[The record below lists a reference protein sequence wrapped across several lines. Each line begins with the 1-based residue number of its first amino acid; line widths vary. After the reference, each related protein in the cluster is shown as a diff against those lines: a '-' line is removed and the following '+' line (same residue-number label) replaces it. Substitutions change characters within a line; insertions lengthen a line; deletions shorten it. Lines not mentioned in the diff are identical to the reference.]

1 MNITYDIN
9 YGDFLGNLR
18 KFLGNFL
25 EFFWKFSGNFLG
37 IFWEFFGN
45 FWEFSGN
52 FFKRFMQLRCESP
65 SANMFPES
73 VTTGQ
78 KKYEG
83 TFDLNQM
90 QKLVQL
96 LTLSEKTYAHG
107 LANA

>member
-1 MNITYDIN
+1 MEI
-9 YGDFLGNLR
+9 
-18 KFLGNFL
+18 
-25 EFFWKFSGNFLG
+25 FWEFSGNFLG
-37 IFWEFFGN
+37 IFLGI
-45 FWEFSGN
+45 SGN
-52 FFKRFMQLRCESP
+52 FLGISSKDLRQLRCESP

-96 LTLSEKTYAHG
+96 LTPSEKTYAHG